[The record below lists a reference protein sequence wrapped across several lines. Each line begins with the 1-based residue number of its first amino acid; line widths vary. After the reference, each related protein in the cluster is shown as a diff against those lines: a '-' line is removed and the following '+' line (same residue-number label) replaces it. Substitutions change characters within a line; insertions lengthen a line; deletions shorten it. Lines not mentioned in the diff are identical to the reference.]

1 MTEIH
6 LSEDDRAF
14 VQDLV
19 DNRVYKNADE
29 VVAAGLRLLGS
40 EEGKFVELQRLIQE
54 GLDDVAAGR
63 VHIYGS
69 GEEFLAD
76 IKRMAAEKQGKT
88 GNGY

>member
-54 GLDDVAAGR
+54 GLDDVATGR
-63 VHIYGS
+63 VHTYGS

-76 IKRMAAEKQGKT
+76 IKRMAAAKQGKT